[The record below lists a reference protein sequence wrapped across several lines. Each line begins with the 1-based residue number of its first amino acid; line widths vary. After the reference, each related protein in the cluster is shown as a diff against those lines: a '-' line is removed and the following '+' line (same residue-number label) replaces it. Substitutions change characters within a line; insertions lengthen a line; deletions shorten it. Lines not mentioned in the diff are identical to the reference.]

1 MFEFILRTNHM
12 AKKPQ
17 KNKYLWLLWELS
29 FLDIP
34 DCGRKGTDVEI
45 FAKIMV
51 SSKLLLS
58 DSDNY
63 ILPS

>member
-1 MFEFILRTNHM
+1 M
-12 AKKPQ
+12 AKKPP
-17 KNKYLWLLWELS
+17 KNKYLWLPWELS

-34 DCGRKGTDVEI
+34 DCGREGTDVEI
-45 FAKIMV
+45 FAKITV
-51 SSKLLLS
+51 SNKLLLS